1 MTSTPL
7 TNPQAAHKINNAKKR
22 KVSSAKLSP
31 HSWQGIP
38 QYDGGGDCSFDSTI
52 KEPLDNF
59 TLFSDLIPKEEWFSD
74 QDPSLETGEK
84 TPNPAACIAEQG
96 VESLG
101 KRVLATGRATAG
113 EPAAGELAARDPPYP
128 PELTIFGPNPE
139 NMFNCIYCEN
149 NSMISS
155 RIRRI

>member
-1 MTSTPL
+1 MFFDNENLLCNVDQFFGGSGSRL
-7 TNPQAAHKINNAKKR
+7 QA
-22 KVSSAKLSP
+22 P
-31 HSWQGIP
+31 
-38 QYDGGGDCSFDSTI
+38 TI
-52 KEPLDNF
+52 SEPLDNF

-84 TPNPAACIAEQG
+84 TPDPAACIAEQG

-101 KRVLATGRATAG
+101 ERVPATGRTTAG

-128 PELTIFGPNPE
+128 PELTIFSPNPE
-139 NMFNCIYCEN
+139 NMFNCIYCKN

-155 RIRRI
+155 RIRST